1 MTKKR
6 MALRGSN
13 DGVRLYL
20 VIYAYHLTE
29 TSSFLLIVSHYYLF
43 ALFFF
48 PPSNTSV
55 TEYKMKISVQF

>member
-1 MTKKR
+1 MSKRR

-13 DGVRLYL
+13 DGVRIYL
-20 VIYAYHLTE
+20 LIYAYHLTE
-29 TSSFLLIVSHYYLF
+29 TSSFLLIVSPYYLF